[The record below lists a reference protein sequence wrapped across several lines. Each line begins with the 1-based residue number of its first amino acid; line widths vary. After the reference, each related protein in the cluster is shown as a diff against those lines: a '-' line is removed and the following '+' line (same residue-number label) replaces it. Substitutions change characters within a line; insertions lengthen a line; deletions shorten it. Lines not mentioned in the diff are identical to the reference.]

1 MMQTLLHKKALL
13 TGATGGIGQAIAHQL
28 AADGAEIVLH
38 YHGPEK
44 DAENLAA
51 TITAA
56 GGKAHILQADLADRE
71 QAIRLG
77 EEAWALMNGIDFLIN
92 NAGVSYKKHFLDTT
106 TADVDHFVNINFKG
120 TLWLTQTVAKKMVL
134 SSTEGS
140 IYTITSING
149 IQPGVGLSV
158 YGATKAA
165 LETLMKGIALELAP
179 HNIKVNTIAP
189 GAIATPLNAGVWE
202 DEDRLKTVN
211 ENIPMGRMGQPEEIA
226 AVICSLLASGSY
238 MTGATITIDGG
249 WLLKHGFVRPEKYRI
264 NE

>member
-13 TGATGGIGQAIAHQL
+13 TGATGGIGQAIAKQL
-28 AADGAEIVLH
+28 AAHGTEIVLH
-38 YHGPEK
+38 YHGPEEAAK
-44 DAENLAA
+44 SLAGA
-51 TITAA
+51 ITAA
-56 GGKAHILQADLADRE
+56 GGKAHILPADLSDAG

-77 EEAWALMNGIDFLIN
+77 EEAWTLMNGIDFLIN

-106 TADVDHFVNINFKG
+106 PEDVDHFININFKG
-120 TLWLTQTVAKKMVL
+120 TLWLTQTVAKKMVQ

-189 GAIATPLNAGVWE
+189 GGIATPLNAAVWQ
-202 DEDRLKTVN
+202 DEALLKTVN
-211 ENIPMGRMGQPEEIA
+211 ENIPMGRLGQPEEMA

-238 MTGATITIDGG
+238 MTGTTVTIDGG
-249 WLLKHGFVRPEKYRI
+249 WMLKHGYARPEKYSTRK
-264 NE
+264 

>member
-1 MMQTLLHKKALL
+1 MQTLLHKKALL
-13 TGATGGIGQAIAHQL
+13 TGATGGIGKAIALQL
-28 AADGAEIVLH
+28 AEQGTEIVLH
-38 YHGPEK
+38 YHGVKEE
-44 DAENLAA
+44 AESLAG
-51 TITAA
+51 TITAV
-56 GGKAHILQADLADRE
+56 GGKVHILQADLSDTD

-77 EEAWALMNGIDFLIN
+77 EEAWTLMGGIDFLIN

-106 TADVDHFVNINFKG
+106 TEDVDHFVNINFKG
-120 TLWLTQTVAKKMVL
+120 TLWLTHTVAKKMVL

-189 GAIATPLNAGVWE
+189 GGIATPINAAVWQ
-202 DEDRLKTVN
+202 DEDRLRTVN
-211 ENIPMGRMGQPEEIA
+211 ENIPMGRLGQPEEIA
-226 AVICSLLASGSY
+226 AVVCNLLASGTY
-238 MTGATITIDGG
+238 MTGTTITIDGG
-249 WLLKHGFVRPEKYRI
+249 WMLKHGYAQPEKYRTG
-264 NE
+264 E